1 MKKGILILAGVLV
14 VQIAVAVGVN
24 LSQKDYRAFEPQGN
38 LLSFDMKTVNRIQID
53 GSDNAEVILNKQDDQ
68 WRLPA
73 LHDFPADQ
81 GNVKRL
87 MERLA
92 TLEKSLPVATS
103 KGAAE
108 RFKVAENAFER
119 KLTLLQDDKP
129 QATLYVGT
137 SPAFRKVHVRLPGE
151 NDIRSVAFNTYEVGV
166 KPEDWIDKAILTH
179 KVEDIQ
185 RVALPGFSIER
196 QDKKLVVS
204 GLTEDEETVSDEA
217 KRLLDRIAGLNIRT
231 VLGTANPSD
240 FAKDAEVLR
249 YALTLN
255 SGDSQ
260 DYIFSKRPDDNYYI
274 LKASDRDEAFEV
286 DAWVVDAIKEV
297 TRDKLVRK
305 KTKDAKAAAQAP
317 TAAEEPSTAAKQ
329 PTP

>member
-24 LSQKDYRAFEPQGN
+24 LGRKDYRAFEPQGH

-53 GSDNAEVILNKQDDQ
+53 GSDNAEVVLNKQDDQ

-92 TLEKSLPVATS
+92 KLEKGLPVATS
-103 KGAAE
+103 KGAAK
-108 RFKVAENAFER
+108 RFKVDETSFER

-129 QATLYVGT
+129 QASLYVGT

-179 KVEDIQ
+179 KVDDIK

-196 QDKKLVVS
+196 QDKNLVVS
-204 GLTEDEETVSDEA
+204 GLAPDEETVSDEA
-217 KRLLDRIAGLNIRT
+217 NRLLDRIAGLNIRA

-240 FAKDAEVLR
+240 FAQEADVLR
-249 YALTLN
+249 YALTLK
-255 SGDSQ
+255 SGESQ
-260 DYIFSKRPDDNYYI
+260 DFIFSKRPDDDHYT
-274 LKASDRDEAFEV
+274 LKASGRDEAFEV
-286 DAWVVDAIKEV
+286 DKWVVDAIKEV

-305 KTKDAKAAAQAP
+305 KAKAAESAEKPPKEQQA
-317 TAAEEPSTAAKQ
+317 TQ
-329 PTP
+329 